1 MTMIQMQT
9 QVPLETLL
17 QSLRQLNNGELEQI
31 VERAALLRA
40 QRRAPSLSQAESDL
54 LLKIN
59 QGVVPAEVKERCTF
73 LTQKSR
79 QGNIT
84 TEEQAELMSL
94 VDEIELLNAERMNYL
109 IQLAQLRRTSLD
121 DLLQTL
127 EITPLHYE

>member
-17 QSLRQLNNGELEQI
+17 HSLRQLNSGELEQV

-40 QRRAPSLSQAESDL
+40 QRRAPSLGEAESDL

-59 QGVVPAEVKERCTF
+59 QGIVSAEVKERCAF
-73 LTQKSR
+73 LTNKSR

-84 TEEQAELMSL
+84 AEEQAELMTL
-94 VDEIELLNAERMNYL
+94 VDEIELLNAERTNYL
-109 IQLAQLRRTSLD
+109 IQLAQLRHTSLD

>member
-17 QSLRQLNNGELEQI
+17 HSLRQLNSGELEQ
-31 VERAALLRA
+31 VLERAALLRA
-40 QRRAPSLSQAESDL
+40 QRRAPSLSKAESDL

-84 TEEQAELMSL
+84 TEEQIELTSL

>member
-40 QRRAPSLSQAESDL
+40 QRRAPSLSKAESDL

-84 TEEQAELMSL
+84 TEEQIELTSL

>member
-17 QSLRQLNNGELEQI
+17 HSLRQLNSGELEQV
-31 VERAALLRA
+31 VEQAALLRA
-40 QRRAPSLSQAESDL
+40 QRRAPSLSRAESDL

-59 QGVVPAEVKERCTF
+59 QGVVPAEAKERCAF

-79 QGNIT
+79 QDNIT
-84 TEEQAELMSL
+84 AEEKAELMAL

-109 IQLAQLRRTSLD
+109 IQLAQLRHTSLD